1 MMQYVKWFIVALVI
15 LNTMLMAV
23 MERYHEIGVI
33 KALGFKNREVFSM
46 ILVEALYIGTIGSVI
61 GGIFG
66 GALSTY
72 LEKTG
77 IDVTQLTGGLMEKI
91 DLPVPYLGKVIY
103 LDLTLS
109 ILIGS
114 LIFGIFAALVA
125 VLYPAIKSSRMQPVE
140 AFRSELKV

>member
-1 MMQYVKWFIVALVI
+1 
-15 LNTMLMAV
+15 
-23 MERYHEIGVI
+23 
-33 KALGFKNREVFSM
+33 M

-66 GALSTY
+66 GSLSAY

-77 IDVTQLTGGLMEKI
+77 IDVMQLTGGFIEKI
-91 DLPVPYLGKVIY
+91 DIPIPYLDKVMY

-109 ILIGS
+109 ILVGS
-114 LIFGIFAALVA
+114 LIFGIFTALVA
-125 VLYPAIKSSRMQPVE
+125 VLYPAVKSSRMQPVE